1 MLTPGNEVG
10 TLLIC
15 KIFLSHRSR
24 VTVLLGPELAFKTRN
39 RVIMRNYQASAV
51 KQMKTALFWV
61 IIMRNYQ
68 ASAVKQM
75 KTALFWVIIMRN
87 YQASAAKQMKTALF
101 WVIIMRNYQDSAAKQ
116 MKTALFWVIIMRN
129 YQASAAKQMKTAL
142 FWVITLRLV
151 VISYRRFGTNKKF
164 FGLLTPDYGTNRLS
178 RNVG

>member
-68 ASAVKQM
+68 ASA
-75 KTALFWVIIMRN
+75 
-87 YQASAAKQMKTALF
+87 
-101 WVIIMRNYQDSAAKQ
+101 
-116 MKTALFWVIIMRN
+116 
-129 YQASAAKQMKTAL
+129 AKQMKTAL